1 MQKKDCKWLLAL
13 TFWCL
18 SAVLLAQ
25 QKPSKQ
31 QQAELDKA
39 VKEAEAE
46 MAKLKDPAY
55 INKMFD
61 EQIKELK
68 AKGHATP
75 ELLRELEKARA
86 EMLKMAKGGGA
97 PATTQP
103 EEPSEPTETVSPAPK
118 PVEQPVPTNFDEVE
132 SPYSKVP
139 SSFQFYRESEVTIET
154 FAAFM
159 QKKYGVQVRK
169 QETVALPTGSKI
181 TTFQQFIEDYPVFG
195 AYFKVRHETN
205 GKALFAS
212 GDAFDKTRWPELTGK
227 IINENQ
233 IFQKLPK
240 EAKIAAPIYE
250 SLIIVPER
258 LNVATQ
264 KLRLAHQ
271 IISGKTRYYLDAYRG
286 DVVRSESLILEC
298 FDSHTPTRKE
308 DKKPT
313 ITTMQT
319 FHYGP
324 QNIEIHVNNDS
335 AKYILVS
342 HKEPFVSVY
351 DTAKWVVN
359 YPTTQWTDPRLTKEG
374 LADAAFAGKK
384 TIDYYKTQLGRN
396 SFDDQGSMLVLRRA
410 YDEDGN
416 LREGAFWEVE
426 KNRIGFGNYVDKPLV
441 TLEVIGHEFTHG
453 VIRSGVADFISEGE
467 SGSLNEAVADML
479 GIAIKHWGYPAT
491 PDWVIAPYVLPNGIR
506 NLKWPK
512 TTFQTRTSL
521 PHPDTYEGKYWQ
533 DTNGCIADKK
543 NGNCWVHNNSTVAS
557 HWFYLLSEGG
567 KGTNDHN
574 QPYNIEKGIG
584 IQKAAKLVYQTLFSL
599 TPYTNFERFAEA
611 TVKTAEQMFGKC
623 ATETHRVKHA
633 WYAVGVFDDAPARC
647 MDLTFDWTYDPEPN
661 KAIRF
666 YVKGDSIVSVARTED
681 GWVKT
686 YSERNSAFMNIV
698 SKDEEG
704 VKNLTV
710 PKNWAGTIY
719 NKMEEI
725 EPVMDQMN
733 EEALEKAKAE
743 LRNPATPPERKAEL
757 KEVIPQVEK
766 YLAEGRKAANETKK
780 NLKELSDGTHLTTEA
795 AFWGTRKAKREFDK
809 ENIKGSYLY
818 QGKYLAK
825 RYVLK
830 GGISWESTTEIPLRL
845 SDLGLFVPLNTGQ
858 LRMGVDHFMRGFPLK
873 MFGGVSVRNIKESI
887 PANFNALF
895 SSSPVFN

>member
-1 MQKKDCKWLLAL
+1 MKSKQLAWLMVMFLG
-13 TFWCL
+13 L
-18 SAVLLAQ
+18 SVEVLAQ

-61 EQIKELK
+61 DQIKEFK
-68 AKGHATP
+68 AKGQATP
-75 ELLRELEKARA
+75 ELLREFEKARA
-86 EMLKMAKGGGA
+86 EMLKMAKGVGA
-97 PATTQP
+97 PAPAQP

-139 SSFQFYRESEVTIET
+139 SSFQFYRESEVTVET

-195 AYFKVRHETN
+195 AYFKVRHESN

-212 GDAFDKTRWPELTGK
+212 GDAFDGEMMSKVALKPSFSKEKSIQVVVSKVTTVTTA
-227 IINENQ
+227 
-233 IFQKLPK
+233 PK
-240 EAKIAAPIYE
+240 YE
-250 SLIIVPER
+250 QLLVIPER
-258 LNVATQ
+258 LMPSSRKFQLV
-264 KLRLAHQ
+264 HQ
-271 IISGKTRYYLDAYRG
+271 ISHDDILYFVDAQSGQIVHRLNHRSFCWHSKSTDDHKSIAQINTNYYGFQKIKTFYDKDTKMYMLSSHDTPY
-286 DVVRSESLILEC
+286 VVVI
-298 FDSHTPTRKE
+298 DTNQKVPTRSDNEWNRGEYRVK
-308 DKKPT
+308 
-313 ITTMQT
+313 
-319 FHYGP
+319 G
-324 QNIEIHVNNDS
+324 
-335 AKYILVS
+335 IL
-342 HKEPFVSVY
+342 
-351 DTAKWVVN
+351 
-359 YPTTQWTDPRLTKEG
+359 
-374 LADAAFAGKK
+374 DAAFSGQKVVEF
-384 TIDYYKTQLGRN
+384 YQSQLGQS
-396 SFDDQGSMLVLRRA
+396 SFDNKGTQVGIRRVP
-410 YDEDGN
+410 
-416 LREGAFWEVE
+416 REWKEHYRNAFWS
-426 KNRIGFGNYVDKPLV
+426 KDHNLIYFGYINGNPLATVDIV
-441 TLEVIGHEFTHG
+441 GHEFTHG
-453 VIRSGVADFISEGE
+453 LVSYTANLLGQSE
-467 SGSLNEAVADML
+467 SGALNEGIADML
-479 GIAIKHWGYPAT
+479 GTAVEHWAQVKT
-491 PDWVIAPYVLPNGIR
+491 PDWLIASEVILGGIR
-506 NLKWPK
+506 NMKSPK
-512 TTFQTRTSL
+512 TLTDTERKG
-521 PHPDTYEGKYWQ
+521 PNTYEGEFWI
-533 DTNGCIADKK
+533 DTNGCVPSEENDDCGEHI
-543 NGNCWVHNNSTVAS
+543 NSTVAS

-567 KGTNDHN
+567 KGTNDHK
-574 QPYNIEKGIG
+574 QMYNIEKGIG

-633 WYAVGVFDDAPARC
+633 WYAVGVFEDAPARC
-647 MDLTFDWTYDPEPN
+647 MDLTFDWTYDPEPD

-666 YVKGDSIVSVARTED
+666 YVKGDSIVSVARTEE

-686 YSERNSAFMNIV
+686 YSERNSAFMHIV

-704 VKNLTV
+704 VKNLTL

-725 EPVMDQMN
+725 EPVMEEMN

-743 LRNPATPPERKAEL
+743 LRNPATSPERKAEL

-766 YLAEGRKAANETKK
+766 YLAEGRKAADETKK
-780 NLKELSDGTHLTTEA
+780 NLKELSDGTHLTSEA
-795 AFWGTRKAKREFDK
+795 VFWGGRKGKREFDK

-818 QGKYLAK
+818 QGKYVAK

-873 MFGGVSVRNIKESI
+873 MFGGVSARNIKETI
-887 PANFNALF
+887 PANFNTLF
-895 SSSPVFN
+895 SPSPVFN

>member
-1 MQKKDCKWLLAL
+1 MNAKQLVWLLVVFLGLYVEA
-13 TFWCL
+13 
-18 SAVLLAQ
+18 LAQ

-61 EQIKELK
+61 DQIKELK
-68 AKGHATP
+68 AKGQATP
-75 ELLRELEKARA
+75 ELLREFEKARS
-86 EMLKMAKGGGA
+86 EMLKMAKGGGVST
-97 PATTQP
+97 PSQP

-139 SSFQFYRESEVTIET
+139 SSFQFYRESEVTVAT
-154 FAAFM
+154 FAEFM
-159 QKKYGVQVRK
+159 QKKYGVQLQKR
-169 QETVALPTGSKI
+169 ETTALPTGSKI
-181 TTFQQFIEDYPVFG
+181 TTFQQFVGEYPVFG
-195 AYFKVRHETN
+195 AYFKVRHEPN
-205 GKALFAS
+205 GKALAAS
-212 GDAFDKTRWPELTGK
+212 GDAFDKSRWPEFLEK
-227 IINENQ
+227 IIDENQ
-233 IFQKLPK
+233 IFKKLPK
-240 EAKIAAPIYE
+240 EAKITAPIYE
-250 SLIIVPER
+250 KLIIVPQR

-286 DVVRSESLILEC
+286 DIVRSESLILDCLDLHNTARE
-298 FDSHTPTRKE
+298 E
-308 DKKPT
+308 EKKPT

-319 FHYGP
+319 YHYGP

-359 YPTTQWTDPRLTKEG
+359 YPTTKWIDPRLTKEG
-374 LADAAFAGKK
+374 LADAAFVGKK

-396 SFDDQGSMLVLRRA
+396 SFDDQGSMLVIRRA

-416 LREGAFWEVE
+416 LKEGAFWEVE
-426 KNRIGFGNYVDKPLV
+426 KKRIGFGNYGDKPLV

-453 VIRSGVADFISEGE
+453 VVRSGMADFVGEGE
-467 SGSLNEAVADML
+467 PGSLNEAVADML

-512 TTFQTRTSL
+512 STFQTRTSL

-533 DTNGCIADKK
+533 DTNGCVAEKK

-574 QPYNIEKGIG
+574 QPYNIQKGIG

-623 ATETHRVKHA
+623 ANETHSVKHA
-633 WYAVGVFDDAPARC
+633 WYAVGVFEDAPARC
-647 MDLTFDWTYDPEPN
+647 MNLTFDWTYDPEPD

-666 YVKGDSIVSVARTED
+666 YVKGDSIVSVARTEE

-686 YSERNSAFMNIV
+686 YSERHSAFMHIV

-710 PKNWAGTIY
+710 PKNWAGTVH
-719 NKMEEI
+719 NMLEEYG
-725 EPVMDQMN
+725 P
-733 EEALEKAKAE
+733 LGEKAAEDAIEGIKAQ
-743 LRNPATPPERKAEL
+743 LRDPSTPADRKAEL
-757 KEVIPQVEK
+757 SKILPDLEK
-766 YLAEGRKAANETKK
+766 HLAEGRKTANETKK
-780 NLKELSDGTHLTTEA
+780 NLKELSDGTHLTSEK
-795 AFWGTRKAKREFDK
+795 AFWGGRKGKREFDK

-825 RYVLK
+825 RYVLN
-830 GGISWESTTEIPLRL
+830 GGISWESTTEIPLHL
-845 SDLGLFVPLNTGQ
+845 SDLGLFVPLGTGQ
-858 LRMGVDHFMRGFPLK
+858 LRMGVDYFMRGFPLK
-873 MFGGVSVRNIKESI
+873 MFSGVSVRNIKETI
-887 PANFNALF
+887 PTNFNALF

>member
-1 MQKKDCKWLLAL
+1 MKSKQLAWLMVVFLG
-13 TFWCL
+13 L
-18 SAVLLAQ
+18 SVEVLAQ

-46 MAKLKDPAY
+46 MAKLKDPVY
-55 INKMFD
+55 INRMFD
-61 EQIKELK
+61 EQIKEFK
-68 AKGHATP
+68 AKGQATP
-75 ELLRELEKARA
+75 ELLKELEKARA
-86 EMLKMAKGGGA
+86 EMLKMAKGASVPA
-97 PATTQP
+97 PSQP
-103 EEPSEPTETVSPAPK
+103 EEPSEPAETISSAPK
-118 PVEQPVPTNFDEVE
+118 PVEQPVPTNFDEAE
-132 SPYSKVP
+132 NPYSKVP

-169 QETVALPTGSKI
+169 QETVVLPKGSSI
-181 TTFQQFIEDYPVFG
+181 TTFQQFVEEYPVFG

-212 GDAFDKTRWPELTGK
+212 GDVFDGETMSKVSLKTS
-227 IINENQ
+227 
-233 IFQKLPK
+233 FSK
-240 EAKIAAPIYE
+240 EKSLQVVASKVTTTTAAPKYE
-250 SLIIVPER
+250 QLIIIPER
-258 LNVATQ
+258 LMPSSR
-264 KLRLAHQ
+264 KFRLVHQ
-271 IISGKTRYYLDAYRG
+271 ISHDDILYFVDAQLGQIVHRLNHRSFCWHSKGADEHKTIAQINTSYYGFQKIKTYFDKDTKEYMLSSHDTPY
-286 DVVRSESLILEC
+286 VVVI
-298 FDSHTPTRKE
+298 DTNQKVPTRPDNEWNRGEYRVK
-308 DKKPT
+308 
-313 ITTMQT
+313 
-319 FHYGP
+319 G
-324 QNIEIHVNNDS
+324 
-335 AKYILVS
+335 IL
-342 HKEPFVSVY
+342 
-351 DTAKWVVN
+351 
-359 YPTTQWTDPRLTKEG
+359 
-374 LADAAFAGKK
+374 DAAFSGQKVVEF
-384 TIDYYKTQLGRN
+384 YQSQLGQS
-396 SFDDQGSMLVLRRA
+396 SFDNKGTQVGIRRVPMEWKEH
-410 YDEDGN
+410 YRN
-416 LREGAFWEVE
+416 AFWS
-426 KNRIGFGNYVDKPLV
+426 KDHNLIYFGYVNGNPLV
-441 TLEVIGHEFTHG
+441 TVDIVGHEFTHG
-453 VIRSGVADFISEGE
+453 LVSYTANLLGQSE
-467 SGSLNEAVADML
+467 SGALNEGIADML
-479 GIAIKHWGYPAT
+479 GTAVEHWAQVKT
-491 PDWVIAPYVLPNGIR
+491 PDWLIASEVILGGIR
-506 NLKWPK
+506 NMKSPK
-512 TTFQTRTSL
+512 TLTDTERKG
-521 PHPDTYEGKYWQ
+521 PNTYEGEFWI
-533 DTNGCIADKK
+533 DTNGCVPSDENDDCGEHI
-543 NGNCWVHNNSTVAS
+543 NSTVAS

-567 KGTNDHN
+567 KGTNDHK
-574 QPYNIEKGIG
+574 QPYHIDKGIG

-633 WYAVGVFDDAPARC
+633 WYAVGVFEDAPARC

-666 YVKGDSIVSVARTED
+666 YVKGDSIVSVARTEE

-686 YSERNSAFMNIV
+686 YSERSSAFMHIV
-698 SKDEEG
+698 SKDDEG
-704 VKNLTV
+704 VKNVTL

-725 EPVMDQMN
+725 EPLMEEMN

-780 NLKELSDGTHLTTEA
+780 ELKELSNGTHLTTEA
-795 AFWGTRKAKREFDK
+795 AFWGGRKGKREFDK
-809 ENIKGSYLY
+809 DNIKGTYLY

-830 GGISWESTTEIPLRL
+830 GGISWESTTEIPLRY

-873 MFGGVSVRNIKESI
+873 MFGGVSVRNIKETI